1 MRGDRNRERQR
12 NRKNGVNQPYFPRL
26 CILHSAQVA
35 SWHFMVLTQRYD
47 APLPDEG
54 DLLLLRLIM
63 IIVMMITVITNF
75 PCRSR
80 PASCLRVRIISR
92 SDTLQWRC
100 CGTLGRERVCVSVC
114 VCAYVRARVLCVY
127 VVMPSNLSLLPLFP
141 ADYTLA

>member
-1 MRGDRNRERQR
+1 
-12 NRKNGVNQPYFPRL
+12 
-26 CILHSAQVA
+26 
-35 SWHFMVLTQRYD
+35 MVSTQSYD

-80 PASCLRVRIISR
+80 PASCLRVRIIRR

-100 CGTLGRERVCVSVC
+100 CGTLERALYMCTRAF
-114 VCAYVRARVLCVY
+114 VCAFVCVY
-127 VVMPSNLSLLPLFP
+127 VPVPSNLSPFTV
-141 ADYTLA
+141 DYTTAAHSAGGFVLTCDV